1 MRFFA
6 VLLLCVA
13 LAHPF
18 SFDIKEPTIA
28 NGQTTMITFKGEEN
42 TAYTKALVGTKEYT
56 IFQNPLRDG
65 EHYVLIPL
73 DYYTKEG
80 NKKIVVSFSKEG
92 KEEKREL
99 FIRVVDGNYPKEE
112 LHVDNAKVHLSKADS
127 QRAAQEYKE
136 AMAIYNRVTPQSLIN
151 SEFVVP
157 LQTKITSAFGKAR
170 TYNQTLKSYHGG
182 TDFRAPI
189 GLPIKASNDGIVVL
203 AKDRFYS
210 GKTIILDHGHGVY
223 SVYFHLSELHAK
235 EGERVQ
241 KNGVIGLAGD
251 TGRVT
256 GPHLHFGMRVHGAQ
270 VDPLQC
276 IALLNSHLIK
286 ETQ

>member
-1 MRFFA
+1 MRFVVVF
-6 VLLLCVA
+6 LFCIA
-13 LAHPF
+13 LMHAF
-18 SFDIKEPTIA
+18 SFDIKAPTVA
-28 NGQTTMITFKGEEN
+28 NGQTSMITFKAEEGA
-42 TAYTKALVGTKEYT
+42 AYTKALLGTKEYK
-56 IFQNPLRDG
+56 IFQNPFKS
-65 EHYVLIPL
+65 EEFYVLIPV
-73 DYYTKEG
+73 DYYTKQG
-80 NKKIVVSFSKEG
+80 NKKIEIHFDKEG
-92 KEEKREL
+92 KKEKKHL
-99 FIRVVDGNYPKEE
+99 FIRVEDGNYPKEE
-112 LHVDNAKVHLSKADS
+112 LRVDSAKVHLSKADS
-127 QRAAQEYKE
+127 QRAAREYKE
-136 AMAIYNRVTPQSLIN
+136 AIAIYNTITPKSLVA

-157 LQTKITSAFGKAR
+157 LETKITSEFGRAR

-189 GLPIKASNDGIVVL
+189 GLPIKASNDGVVVL

-235 EGERVQ
+235 EGDKVQ
-241 KNGVIGLAGD
+241 KNAIIGLAGD

-286 ETQ
+286 EIQ

>member
-1 MRFFA
+1 MRFVA
-6 VLLLCVA
+6 VLLFCVA
-13 LAHPF
+13 LAYAF
-18 SFDIKEPTIA
+18 SFDMKESTIA
-28 NGQTTMITFKGEEN
+28 NGQTTMLTFEGEEGIR
-42 TAYTKALVGTKEYT
+42 YTKALVGSQEYK
-56 IFQNPLRDG
+56 IFQNPFRAG
-65 EHYVLIPL
+65 EYYVLIPV
-73 DYYTKEG
+73 DYHTKEG
-80 NKKIVVSFSKEG
+80 NKKIVVSFNKEG
-92 KEEKREL
+92 KEEKKQL
-99 FIRVVDGNYPKEE
+99 FFRVEKGNYAKEE
-112 LHVDNAKVHLSKADS
+112 LQVDNAKVHLSKADS

-136 AMAIYNRVTPQSLIN
+136 AIAIYNTLTPKSFIN

-157 LQTKITSAFGKAR
+157 LETKITSEFGRAR
-170 TYNQTLKSYHGG
+170 TYNGTLKSYHGG
-182 TDFRAPI
+182 TDFRAPV

-235 EGERVQ
+235 EGDKVQ
-241 KNGVIGLAGD
+241 KNSIIGLAGD

-286 ETQ
+286 EPQ